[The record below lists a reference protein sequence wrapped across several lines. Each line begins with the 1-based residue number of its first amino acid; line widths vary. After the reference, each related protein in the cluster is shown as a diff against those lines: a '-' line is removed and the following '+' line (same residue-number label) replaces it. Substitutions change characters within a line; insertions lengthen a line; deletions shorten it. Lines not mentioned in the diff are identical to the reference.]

1 MSSKGNFTQALRELT
16 GFDEAPKKETVA
28 KAEPEM
34 VSTASARY
42 AGHANH
48 EREKIVYAGP
58 KVNQYAG
65 STVELARVEE
75 NAGSHITS
83 TMVVTGK
90 VKTESDL
97 FVEGVVY
104 GNLVTSHDVSLKSLV
119 VGDIKASNIYLN
131 SARVKG
137 NVKGSEKVNVG
148 DKTIVVGDITA
159 QNIVVRGKVKGDL
172 KASDTTILEEAALV
186 AGDITTGNILSSAGA
201 CLKGSI
207 TTSRA
212 AEIDDETE
220 FDLGVEEYEQ

>member
-28 KAEPEM
+28 RVEAEK
-34 VSTASARY
+34 VNTASTGY
-42 AGHANH
+42 VGHANH
-48 EREKIVYAGP
+48 EKVVYGGP
-58 KVNQYAG
+58 KVTQYVGTSA
-65 STVELARVEE
+65 ELARVEE
-75 NAGSHITS
+75 NANTHITS
-83 TMVVTGK
+83 TMIVTGK
-90 VKTESDL
+90 VKTDSDL
-97 FVEGVVY
+97 LVEGVVY
-104 GNLVTSHDVSLKSLV
+104 GNIVTSHDVSLKSLV

-137 NVKGSEKVNVG
+137 NVKSEEKVDVG

-159 QNIVVRGKVKGDL
+159 NNIVVRGKVKGDL
-172 KASDTTILEEAALV
+172 KASDTTILEGVALV

-207 TTSRA
+207 TTARA